1 LISRKPATRRLLAGL
16 SIAALTLT
24 GIGVSSIPAAA
35 NDTKAMTITGFA
47 PNSTV
52 LTKAMRVKINKF
64 IKKNSSYEFV
74 TCVGFADRPGSA
86 RANSN
91 LGKARAMV
99 GCNHALKRNS
109 DLEIASTRGRWDDT
123 QAGSNI
129 RRVRIIL
136 SNSAT
141 AQLTTYFE
149 YMGGEKGIESVRTT
163 AGGSIVLP
171 TPTRAGY
178 QFLGWFTD
186 QYNGTKVGNGGE
198 SYTPTRTR
206 ILWAQWF
213 VPASS
218 GGGTSSNCS
227 PAVEANLRALA
238 EDGPEPFYFGAQNIL
253 SIGEGMPFTPNL
265 YSALGFNFLQA
276 KESSFAKEEFGSL
289 DEVELCLTID
299 FVASAELRQDMR
311 IEGSRIAG
319 FLAETYNDATFL
331 TVIAFFFLSPS
342 GVTSPTPDA
351 DASGPLPDKIRI
363 TWGSAVIDVSIAPPP
378 PSE

>member
-1 LISRKPATRRLLAGL
+1 MLLPKKEDPLISRKPATRRLLAGL

-64 IKKNSSYEFV
+64 IKKNSGYEFV

-91 LGKARAMV
+91 LGKARATV
-99 GCNHALKRNS
+99 GCNHVLKRDA

-149 YMGGEKGIESVRTT
+149 YMGGEKGIESVSTT

-198 SYTPTRTR
+198 SFTPTRTR

-213 VPASS
+213 VPASAPVVEAS
-218 GGGTSSNCS
+218 STLRIVLDKDIQGGNGTSTWQYNETIRICENPANCVEFGPGS
-227 PAVEANLRALA
+227 PWGSERTLTLQG
-238 EDGPEPFYFGAQNIL
+238 DSP
-253 SIGEGMPFTPNL
+253 SL
-265 YSALGFNFLQA
+265 YSPSNLVIGVSVCLFKTLWTSEPTAGDFTNLFRGDPGLVPDNFL
-276 KESSFAKEEFGSL
+276 S
-289 DEVELCLTID
+289 
-299 FVASAELRQDMR
+299 ELR
-311 IEGSRIAG
+311 
-319 FLAETYNDATFL
+319 ND
-331 TVIAFFFLSPS
+331 
-342 GVTSPTPDA
+342 
-351 DASGPLPDKIRI
+351 
-363 TWGSAVIDVSIAPPP
+363 P
-378 PSE
+378 PSPIQEFRTLYLSYFNPC